1 MLLSQVFPENF
12 IESIRDGVV
21 KNWLDSILPGVIGF
35 FWNVVLALVT
45 VYVGVRVI
53 RLLRKWFRRFMERHD
68 LEEGLKQFLDQVVK
82 YLLYIVLIILV
93 LNLFGITTTSLAAA
107 VASLG
112 VTAGLALQGSLSNF
126 AGGVLIL
133 ILHPFRV
140 GDYIIEDT
148 NKNEGQ
154 VLEISVFYT
163 KLRTVVVDDPISCAA
178 YGAGKMLLRLN
189 ELPEG
194 MVNFARKRQLQN

>member
-82 YLLYIVLIILV
+82 YLLYI
-93 LNLFGITTTSLAAA
+93 G
-107 VASLG
+107 
-112 VTAGLALQGSLSNF
+112 
-126 AGGVLIL
+126 
-133 ILHPFRV
+133 H
-140 GDYIIEDT
+140 
-148 NKNEGQ
+148 
-154 VLEISVFYT
+154 
-163 KLRTVVVDDPISCAA
+163 
-178 YGAGKMLLRLN
+178 
-189 ELPEG
+189 
-194 MVNFARKRQLQN
+194 